1 MLGTGLAYHHHHRHH
16 HQHYRRKDIRA
27 VARSLL
33 LRTGTKLLTAYGAK
47 NIFIF
52 LDLDVPDS
60 ISVRIPIE
68 NYHSWG
74 LRTDRKACDNS
85 IK

>member
-1 MLGTGLAYHHHHRHH
+1 MLGTGLAYHQHH

-47 NIFIF
+47 NIYII
-52 LDLDVPDS
+52 LGVCVLQIAS
-60 ISVRIPIE
+60 A
-68 NYHSWG
+68 Y
-74 LRTDRKACDNS
+74 TDRE
-85 IK
+85 I